1 MVCVKRAFLTIFI
14 VLILIAVGLFLARGA
29 IHQTLADWTGEEDFE
44 WQLRGLGYL
53 ALSLIQPARDTA
65 DFAPMKYTDVN
76 PFAINTFFDQEVEE
90 WKIRKSLELIRDAGF
105 HWIRQE
111 FPWEDIEKPAKGQ
124 HWETKFGYSTWLK
137 YDRIVELAREY
148 NIEII
153 ARLDHPPAWSR
164 HDGRAR
170 GDFAPPDNFDD
181 YGDFVA
187 TIVGRYRGKIRYYQ
201 IWNEP
206 NIYPEW
212 GEQDVSPVDYVRLL
226 KIGHT
231 RAKQADPNCVVISAG
246 LAQTVEEGG
255 RGLNDR
261 IFLQQMYDAGAR
273 GYFDIL
279 AVMDYGLFSGPGDRR
294 LDENDRINFS
304 RPIQLREIMV
314 KNGDAHTPIWAME
327 MGWNTQPADFKET
340 PYGRVSEARQAR
352 YTPQAYYRAQT
363 EWPWMGLMAY
373 WFFRRVNDSE
383 RNQSF
388 YYFRMMEPDFTPLPV
403 YNSLKEYIPTAR
415 FVDLGFKST
424 THWAM
429 DWRGAWVSTND
440 DRAYFGEYKM
450 SRGDR
455 GTVGQWDSVSFVF
468 RGTDL
473 DLVAMQNP
481 YGGAVRVQ
489 IDDAPARDIEL
500 WRTDS
505 GAGGRIALA
514 RDLDDGEHRVTMT
527 VTRAPVAING
537 FIVQRGNAWWVRRV
551 LVVGLLG
558 GLVVGILLRKI
569 RNREGAKTPRSAQ

>member
-1 MVCVKRAFLTIFI
+1 MKRLGILLLVLLLAALGVFLSRDSIQ
-14 VLILIAVGLFLARGA
+14 
-29 IHQTLADWTGEEDFE
+29 QTLADWTGEEDLE
-44 WQLRGLGYL
+44 WQIKGLYYL
-53 ALSLIQPARDTA
+53 GVSLLQPPYDTA

-111 FPWEDIEKPAKGQ
+111 FPWEDIEKPGKGRY
-124 HWETKFGYSTWLK
+124 WEEKFGYSTWIK
-137 YDRIVELAREY
+137 YDRIVNLAAEY
-148 NIEII
+148 GIAII

-164 HDGRAR
+164 KDGRAR
-170 GDFAPPDNFDD
+170 GDFAPPDNYDD

-187 TIVGRYRGKIRYYQ
+187 TVVDRYKGKIRFYQ

-226 KIGHT
+226 KIGYT
-231 RAKQADPNCVVISAG
+231 RAKQADPNCVIISAG
-246 LAQTVEEGG
+246 LAQTVEAGG

-314 KNGDAHTPIWAME
+314 KNGDATTPIWAME
-327 MGWNTQPADFKET
+327 MGWNTQPADFKEV
-340 PYGRVSEARQAR
+340 PYGRVSQARQAR

-373 WFFRRVNDSE
+373 WFFRRVDDKE
-383 RNQSF
+383 KNQSF
-388 YYFRMMEPDFTPLPV
+388 YYFRMFEPDFTPLPV
-403 YNSLKEYIPTAR
+403 YEAMKAYTPTAR
-415 FVDLGFKST
+415 FVDMGFKAT

-429 DWRGAWVSTND
+429 DWVGDWETIRD
-440 DRAYFGEYKM
+440 DRAYFGEYKVG
-450 SRGDR
+450 RQGDKET
-455 GTVGQWDSVSFVF
+455 GKAGDSVTFAW

-473 DLVAMQNP
+473 DLVVMQNP

-489 IDDAPARDIEL
+489 VDNNAPREIEL
-500 WRTDS
+500 WRTDP
-505 GAGGRIALA
+505 GVGGRIALA
-514 RDLDDGEHRVTMT
+514 RDLDNGEHRVTLT
-527 VTRAPVAING
+527 VTRAPVVING
-537 FIVQRGNAWWVRRV
+537 FIVQRGNVWLVRKV
-551 LVVGLLG
+551 GIVGLLV
-558 GLVVGILLRKI
+558 GLVSSVFVKWKRNNRK
-569 RNREGAKTPRSAQ
+569 GAKTASAPLR

>member
-1 MVCVKRAFLTIFI
+1 MKQLVILLL
-14 VLILIAVGLFLARGA
+14 VLLLIALGVFLARDS
-29 IHQTLADWTGEEDFE
+29 IRQTLADWTGEEELE
-44 WQLRGLGYL
+44 WQIKGLYYL
-53 ALSLIQPARDTA
+53 GASMLQPPYDTA

-90 WKIRKSLELIRDAGF
+90 WKIRQSLELIRAAGF
-105 HWIRQE
+105 HWIRQQ
-111 FPWEDIEKPAKGQ
+111 FPWEDIEKPGKGQ
-124 HWETKFGYSTWLK
+124 YWETKFGYSTWLK
-137 YDRIVELAREY
+137 YDRLVNLASEY
-148 NIEII
+148 GIQII
-153 ARLDHPPAWSR
+153 ARLDAPPAWSR
-164 HDGRAR
+164 YDGRAR

-187 TIVGRYRGKIRYYQ
+187 TVVERYRGKIRFYQ

-212 GEQDVSPVDYVRLL
+212 GEQDVSPVDYTRLL
-226 KIGHT
+226 KIGYT
-231 RAKQADPNCVVISAG
+231 RAKAADPNCVIISAG
-246 LAQTVEEGG
+246 LAQTVEAGG

-314 KNGDAHTPIWAME
+314 RNGDATTPIWAME
-327 MGWNTQPADFKET
+327 MGWNTQPAHFKET

-373 WFFRRVNDSE
+373 WFFRRVDDRE

-403 YNSLKEYIPTAR
+403 YNSMKAYTPTAR
-415 FVDLGFKST
+415 FVDVGFKSA

-429 DWRGAWVSTND
+429 DWRGGWELVKD
-440 DRAYFGEYKM
+440 DRAYFSEYKI
-450 SRGDR
+450 
-455 GTVGQWDSVSFVF
+455 GQLGDSVIFNW

-473 DLVAMQNP
+473 DLVVMQNP

-489 IDDAPARDIEL
+489 IDNDPPREIEL
-500 WRTDS
+500 WRTDA
-505 GAGGRIALA
+505 GAGGRISLA

-537 FIVQRGNAWWVRRV
+537 FIVQRGNVWLVKRA

-558 GLVVGILLRKI
+558 GLVVGIYFYWTRMNADK
-569 RNREGAKTPRSAQ
+569 RR